1 MPVNFSDDKFLE
13 ARLSLGFDDF
23 LTLKCV
29 LQKSNRSKADS
40 MWGKLASIIFGVNRD
55 NKRSFLNARWRHN
68 SGNIQEILSE
78 KMMSGLSELSNS
90 FDRAI
95 GHVRDSVELASDLD
109 LVELGSSISLEHL
122 SLGNL
127 ERVLFDDILVS
138 IWASGCESGELISK
152 YHTSIS
158 PPDSDEPEGFFWHG
172 NNCDSAIWLESL
184 KLFGLECP
192 LVEGGFLLVN
202 EKLNEACQRFV
213 TYMLDQFEFVQAWLI
228 AENINCRFINNLFGK
243 SYLMLKTKQL
253 DMFLSYLENLRENS
267 DCSICDFYDIFRE
280 KILNLQNKRD
290 TVVSTETKE
299 LYDVDNTDPLLI
311 DEGSLIINEVII
323 DPTVC
328 NEEITFNLSKSE
340 WGQMTSL
347 KGDNIIFSKDWTNLF
362 NSKIENKY
370 QCVLCFKYKKV
381 NKTNSRKRNCCFF
394 KAKAACKFNNCF
406 EFSFLVRN
414 NPFTVTVDDIV
425 VNCTVSGTLSPEHD
439 DGKTV
444 HARHL
449 SNTN

>member
-1 MPVNFSDDKFLE
+1 
-13 ARLSLGFDDF
+13 
-23 LTLKCV
+23 
-29 LQKSNRSKADS
+29 

-55 NKRSFLNARWRHN
+55 NKRYFHNARWRHN

-127 ERVLFDDILVS
+127 ERVLFDDILDS

-184 KLFGLECP
+184 KFFGLECP

-213 TYMLDQFEFVQAWLI
+213 TYMLDQFEFVKIIAKDNSLIQIWLI
-228 AENINCRFINNLFGK
+228 AENMNCRFINNLFGK

-267 DCSICDFYDIFRE
+267 DCICDFYDIFRE
-280 KILNLQNKRD
+280 K
-290 TVVSTETKE
+290 
-299 LYDVDNTDPLLI
+299 
-311 DEGSLIINEVII
+311 
-323 DPTVC
+323 
-328 NEEITFNLSKSE
+328 F
-340 WGQMTSL
+340 
-347 KGDNIIFSKDWTNLF
+347 
-362 NSKIENKY
+362 
-370 QCVLCFKYKKV
+370 
-381 NKTNSRKRNCCFF
+381 
-394 KAKAACKFNNCF
+394 
-406 EFSFLVRN
+406 
-414 NPFTVTVDDIV
+414 
-425 VNCTVSGTLSPEHD
+425 
-439 DGKTV
+439 
-444 HARHL
+444 
-449 SNTN
+449 